1 MSIKSKLIDIKNS
14 CLSELRKKEYGLL
27 RLKESIE
34 LLADQVKRELTAQN
48 SCIEAEKYKIQKEKS
63 KLVNQEKELEQKRFK
78 SEKEIE
84 AKKIKCEKEIELM
97 REKAEDSIDE
107 HLDDVI
113 DYFEELKNLGESPK
127 IVDAYID
134 ACFVLDEKLACYL
147 EEKGHPSFKL
157 ADEIRNEYKKKNKR
171 LKELEYLVSESWAED
186 EDILEED
193 FEDPDKDDEERVKT
207 FLSDIEYRNLSE
219 SERNQLALDRYL
231 NKPHNKSHIG
241 KMYERYIG
249 YIYEKDGYEVE
260 YRGIEKGL
268 KDGGIDLVCRK
279 KGETKLIQCK
289 CWNQESTIYEKHI
302 CQLYG
307 ASIFY
312 DKCNEKK
319 IFVNGKYTNVV
330 WPAIPIFV
338 TTTQLDEQASIV
350 ANKLGIKVRNI
361 SLSKDYPMIKGNI
374 NSDGDKIYHLPFDQM
389 YDHTKI
395 IPSKG
400 EQWFL
405 TVKQA
410 ENAGFRRAKRHFF
423 INGN

>member
-1 MSIKSKLIDIKNS
+1 MFLFNKILAKIEVLKNRS
-14 CLSELRKKEYGLL
+14 LSELNKKEVELQNLARQLKIKSDYDKLGFENA
-27 RLKESIE
+27 LKEIHREKKEIE
-34 LLADQVKRELTAQN
+34 EAKEKLIKLRE
-48 SCIEAEKYKIQKEKS
+48 EAEKEIDS
-63 KLVNQEKELEQKRFK
+63 ALED
-78 SEKEIE
+78 
-84 AKKIKCEKEIELM
+84 AKN
-97 REKAEDSIDE
+97 SIDE

-113 DYFEELKNLGESPK
+113 DYFEELKKYGESPK

-147 EEKGHPSFKL
+147 KEKGHPSFTR
-157 ADEIRNEYKKKNKR
+157 ADEIINEYKKKNRR
-171 LKELEYLVSESWAED
+171 LKELEYLVSELWAED
-186 EDILEED
+186 EDILKEED

-207 FLSDIEYRNLSE
+207 FLSDIEYRELSE
-219 SERNQLALDRYL
+219 PERNQLALDRYL
-231 NKPHNKSHIG
+231 NKHHTKSHVG

-279 KGETKLIQCK
+279 KGETRLIQCK

-307 ASIFY
+307 ATRFY
-312 DKCNEKK
+312 DKCNAKRVYRNNEYINIEWKAVPVF
-319 IFVNGKYTNVV
+319 I
-330 WPAIPIFV
+330 
-338 TTTQLDEQASIV
+338 TTTQLDAQARFV
-350 ANKLGIKVRNI
+350 AENLGVLVNNI
-361 SLSKDYPMIKGNI
+361 PLCKDYPMIKGNV
-374 NSDGDKIYHLPFDQM
+374 NSNGDKIYHLPFDQM

-405 TVKQA
+405 TVKEA

-423 INGN
+423 Y